1 VTDIALQTGDITSTW
16 RWTLMISS
24 DIILLTYGL
33 VLLSPKRRQ
42 PLAPTSRPTR
52 TTCNRV

>member
-33 VLLSPKRRQ
+33 RILKGNDHLWQ
-42 PLAPTSRPTR
+42 MI
-52 TTCNRV
+52 